1 MQNIKA
7 LLLLIQ
13 KKSSDLGIP
22 ERATLGRVITHT
34 VHSEEIAISR
44 PLVASETRVKTQMPT
59 AAQQLTE
66 INVMNKVSDIQA
78 VVGIQETANPA
89 KRWHL

>member
-1 MQNIKA
+1 M
-7 LLLLIQ
+7 
-13 KKSSDLGIP
+13 
-22 ERATLGRVITHT
+22 
-34 VHSEEIAISR
+34 
-44 PLVASETRVKTQMPT
+44 VASETRVKTQMPT

-89 KRWHL
+89 KRWHLWLSYPVAI